1 MIYIHPTYIMEPAMK
16 VAKWGNSLAIRL
28 SKPMVEALGVSEGDD
43 VKFVVDDAGVVTM
56 KRELSRRELLDRLK
70 KYRGLMPADFKFD
83 RSEANTRD

>member
-1 MIYIHPTYIMEPAMK
+1 MIYIRPTYIMEPAMK

-83 RSEANTRD
+83 RNEANTRD